1 MPFEAP
7 VPLQASSAVRAM
19 SFARAAAARAA
30 SAALDFAVP
39 PQCLACAK
47 PVTSA
52 GGVCAG
58 CWSRL
63 GLIERP
69 FCERLGTPF
78 PADYGPGLLSP
89 AAIAKP
95 PAYDRARAAA
105 RFDGVARELVHR
117 LKYADGV
124 HLARPL
130 GAMMARAGHE
140 LLSSEQLLL
149 PVPLHRL
156 RLWTR
161 RFNQAALLARAISRT
176 SGAELRT
183 DLLIRRKR
191 TAPQVGLSAAQ
202 RAQNLAGAFSL
213 AEGAS
218 TVLAGRAVVLVDDV
232 LTTGA
237 TVDRLA
243 RLVRRAGAARVDV
256 LVFALVVKDG

>member
-7 VPLQASSAVRAM
+7 VTLPGSSAFRAL
-19 SFARAAAARAA
+19 SFAGAGAARAA
-30 SAALDFAVP
+30 SAALNFAIP
-39 PQCLACAK
+39 PQCLACSR
-47 PVTSA
+47 PVTSV
-52 GGVCAG
+52 GCVCAV
-58 CWSRL
+58 CWSGL

-89 AAIAKP
+89 AAIANP
-95 PAYDRARAAA
+95 PAYDRARAVA
-105 RFDGVARELVHR
+105 RFDGAARELVHR
-117 LKYADGV
+117 LKYADGA

-140 LLSSEQLLL
+140 LLSGEPLLL
-149 PVPLHRL
+149 PVPLHRF
-156 RLWTR
+156 RLWSR
-161 RFNQAALLARAISRT
+161 RFNQAALLARAVAGIT
-176 SGAELRT
+176 GAELRS

-191 TAPQVGLSAAQ
+191 TAPQVGLSASQ

-213 AEGAS
+213 ADGAAAR
-218 TVLAGRAVVLVDDV
+218 LAGRAVVLVDDV